1 MFKMRLG
8 SNTDEGGAETG
19 SLSPPF
25 FKKAHF
31 PAAKTFFSAY
41 NLQPEQSS
49 RTPMTPQPKRLLFV
63 EDEPETLQVLPKVL
77 ASAGFSVSIA
87 NSVTEAL
94 TRMFSERFD
103 ILISDLNIEA
113 PRDGYKLVAAI
124 RETNSLAL
132 SVIITAESAVD
143 AALSAIR
150 HKVDDYFIKP
160 VDPDALLRS
169 LHEKLSARRPKARIL
184 SVSYDESLLRTR
196 QILLQREGYDVVSTR
211 GFTESLKRCQ
221 EGGFDIFILGHSIP
235 VSDKEHLIQ
244 AFHEKSPGPVVS
256 LRRSIGEQKLDGA
269 EYHIDPDPEE
279 LLRLISQIVS
289 KVVRDRAA

>member
-1 MFKMRLG
+1 
-8 SNTDEGGAETG
+8 
-19 SLSPPF
+19 
-25 FKKAHF
+25 
-31 PAAKTFFSAY
+31 
-41 NLQPEQSS
+41 
-49 RTPMTPQPKRLLFV
+49 MTPQPKRLLFV
-63 EDEPETLQVLPKVL
+63 EDEPETLQELPKVL

-244 AFHEKSPGPVVS
+244 AFHEKCPGPVVS

>member
-1 MFKMRLG
+1 
-8 SNTDEGGAETG
+8 
-19 SLSPPF
+19 
-25 FKKAHF
+25 
-31 PAAKTFFSAY
+31 
-41 NLQPEQSS
+41 
-49 RTPMTPQPKRLLFV
+49 MTPQPKRLLFV
-63 EDEPETLQVLPKVL
+63 ENEPATLQVLPRVL

-87 NSVTEAL
+87 SSVTEAL

-103 ILISDLNIEA
+103 VLVSDLNIHA

-124 RETNSLAL
+124 RETNPLVVT
-132 SVIITAESAVD
+132 VIVTGESAMD

-160 VDPDALLRS
+160 VDLDALLRS
-169 LHEKLSARRPKARIL
+169 LHEKLNAKRPKARIL

-211 GFTESLKRCQ
+211 GFTDSLKRCQ

-244 AFHEKSPGPVVS
+244 TFHEKCPGPVVS
-256 LRRSIGEQKLDGA
+256 LRRSIGEQRLDGA
-269 EYHIDPDPEE
+269 DYHIDPDPEE
-279 LLRLISQIVS
+279 VLRLISQIVS
-289 KVVRDRAA
+289 KIASERAA